1 MSRILVIDDDPG
13 NRLIVKSRLG
23 DLGYEVLLAETGA
36 VGLVEARKE
45 NLDLIM
51 VTAPLGS
58 GIDAIEVC
66 RRLKSMPETG
76 IVPVLIYNNNPASGD
91 EMSRAFDAGCDSYVA
106 KSSMPVLDHV
116 VRVLLRQKSVHAD
129 LIDQNSVLERQNR
142 SFVEQAQ
149 CKEDRETSQRDAGE
163 QGLAIRHL
171 AAGRPDGMMLVDGE
185 GFVRRADRGACEF
198 FGNRIE
204 GKNLGS
210 LAPASGLEA
219 FVRDARSESREGFRF
234 DLSAI
239 GGRTARSLTASVV
252 PLVTTPGESA
262 RGLKVVLLL
271 DVGRRRIAAEML
283 RTSEPGIPRQ
293 QLGSLLDAAHEVYH
307 RSALVG
313 DSATMQAARTM
324 VLDFAKH
331 PRPVLI
337 EGSKGVGKLRLART
351 LHYNGPFSGAF
362 LQVRCSAFDESG
374 LAQELFGYTRETGG
388 DTAVSRPGLLH
399 QACDGTL
406 YLEEIGG
413 MPKAVQDRLLEFMRT
428 GQVVREGGS
437 RKEQLEVHLIAS
449 TSVDL
454 AAKVKKGKFSKDL
467 LALLAESRIELPP
480 LSERTKDVLPLA
492 IHYVSRYGP
501 ANGVH
506 EITDE
511 ALQLFLQYDWPANV
525 AELIEVVREAC
536 RLTTDGTITPATMPS
551 RLRELAE
558 DLPTREVI
566 PASPR
571 EISPNGT
578 HRIGAPAEVHASASA
593 ARRHHDWDITDDDP
607 ISLDHYEMKVLLRAL
622 EHVDGDKLAAAR
634 LLNVGKSTLYRK
646 LKRFGIQ

>member
-36 VGLVEARKE
+36 EGLVEARQE
-45 NLDLIM
+45 SLDMVM

-58 GIDAIEVC
+58 GIDAVEVC
-66 RRLKSMPETG
+66 RRLKSMPQTG
-76 IVPVLIYNNNPASGD
+76 VVPVLLYNNNPASGD
-91 EMSRAFDAGCDSYVA
+91 EMGRAYDAGCDAYVA

-116 VRVLLRQKSVHAD
+116 VRVLLRQKSIHAD
-129 LIDQNSVLERQNR
+129 LKDQNAVLERQNR
-142 SFVEQAQ
+142 ALVEQAQ

-163 QGLAIRHL
+163 QSLAIRHL
-171 AAGRPDGMMLVDGE
+171 AAGRPDGMMLVDAE

-293 QLGSLLDAAHEVYH
+293 QLGSLLDAAHEVYN
-307 RSALVG
+307 RAALVG
-313 DSATMQAARTM
+313 ESSTMHAARDL
-324 VLDFAKH
+324 VQAFAKH

-337 EGSKGVGKLRLART
+337 EGPKGVGKLRLART
-351 LHYNGPFSGAF
+351 LHYSGPFSGAF
-362 LQVRCSAFDESG
+362 LQVRCSAFDEAG
-374 LAQELFGYTRETGG
+374 LAKELFGYVREGG
-388 DTAVSRPGLLH
+388 DASSSRPGLLH

-406 YLEEIGG
+406 YLEELGG

-428 GQVVREGGS
+428 GQVVREGGT

-454 AAKVKKGKFSKDL
+454 AGRVKEGKFSKDL
-467 LALLAESRIELPP
+467 FALFAECRIALPP
-480 LSERTKDVLPLA
+480 LVERAEDVLPLA

-511 ALQLFLQYDWPANV
+511 ALHLFLQYDWPANV

-536 RLTTDGTITPATMPS
+536 RLATDGTITPATMPQ

-571 EISPNGT
+571 ESSPNGT
-578 HRIGAPAEVHASASA
+578 HRIGAPNEVRSSGPAV
-593 ARRHHDWDITDDDP
+593 RRHHEWDITDDDP

>member
-36 VGLVEARKE
+36 EGLVEARKE

-91 EMSRAFDAGCDSYVA
+91 EMSRAFDSGCDSYVA

-129 LIDQNSVLERQNR
+129 LLDQNAVLDRQNR
-142 SFVEQAQ
+142 SLVEQAQ

-163 QGLAIRHL
+163 QSLAIRHL

-313 DSATMQAARTM
+313 DSATMQAARAM

-337 EGSKGVGKLRLART
+337 AGSKGVGKLRLART

-388 DTAVSRPGLLH
+388 DTAISRPGLLH
-399 QACDGTL
+399 QSCDGTL

-413 MPKAVQDRLLEFMRT
+413 MPKAVQERLLDFMRT

-454 AAKVKKGKFSKDL
+454 AAKVKEGKFSKDL
-467 LALLAESRIELPP
+467 YALLAESRIELPP
-480 LSERTKDVLPLA
+480 LADRTEDVLPLA

-525 AELIEVVREAC
+525 AELIEAVREAC
-536 RLTTDGTITPATMPS
+536 RLTTDGTITPATMPP

-578 HRIGAPAEVHASASA
+578 HRIGAPAEVHASGPSS
-593 ARRHHDWDITDDDP
+593 RRHHEWDITDDDP